1 MKKMMFLTAA
11 VLGIADDPGCMME
24 YTKVDDSYYWSG
36 DPEHNFNQLVS
47 TKDVPE
53 LDTENS
59 EHIVDYQYQYQYCLN
74 LGYNSEGIVEK
85 GCAFFFHCF
94 GDRKPYTGGCVSVP
108 ENIMKKIMQNIKPG
122 CKITIDSME
131 NLNADFSD

>member
-59 EHIVDYQYQYQYCLN
+59 EHIVDYQYQYRLN
-74 LGYNSEGIVEK
+74 LGYNSEASRRRAMRSSSTASVTESRIPAA
-85 GCAFFFHCF
+85 AFRC
-94 GDRKPYTGGCVSVP
+94 RRIS
-108 ENIMKKIMQNIKPG
+108 
-122 CKITIDSME
+122 
-131 NLNADFSD
+131 